1 MVLPPRREGAPS
13 FGAVSLASKW
23 VVGVGRELAIDVVV
37 KNIGGAA
44 RGVWVELGGP
54 ASESV
59 ELCGAALDD
68 LPAAVDGARAA
79 IPEARIAAGFE
90 VTRKRG
96 EPVPP
101 DESKTLRVV
110 VRATR
115 AGSALF
121 TIRVGPGAGAT
132 TSGSALVG
140 RMLEITP

>member
-1 MVLPPRREGAPS
+1 MALPPRREGAPS

-23 VVGVGRELAIDVVV
+23 TVGVGRELAIDVMV

-54 ASESV
+54 AASSV

-68 LPAAVDGARAA
+68 ETAAVDGARAS
-79 IPEARIAAGFE
+79 IPKASVAAGFDY
-90 VTRKRG
+90 VRKRG
-96 EPVPP
+96 EPPPP
-101 DESKTLRVV
+101 DESRTLRIV
-110 VRATR
+110 VRATS

-121 TIRVGPGAGAT
+121 TIRVGPGNGET